1 MLSQVRVMLCD
12 EAGKPLPPSECRKL
26 RAWMYT
32 WFVAT
37 RPLMLV
43 EPTVRML
50 PSDTTAVAARKA
62 DAIKAL
68 FPGFEVAGGQ
78 LQSCVDKFRW
88 DLVGECELVLE
99 GGLQQVCVFW
109 VCH

>member
-1 MLSQVRVMLCD
+1 MLCD
-12 EAGKPLPPSECRKL
+12 KAGKPLPPSECRKL

-50 PSDTTAVAARKA
+50 PSGAATAAAQRKA
-62 DAIKAL
+62 DAMKWLALDCKADAGKL
-68 FPGFEVAGGQ
+68 CWDTVGKREV
-78 LQSCVDKFRW
+78 
-88 DLVGECELVLE
+88 VLE
-99 GGLQQVCVFW
+99 GGLQQVW
-109 VCH
+109 M